1 MRKFLN
7 KILLV
12 GAVTLFANS
21 LFAQETICYKNGVT
35 SPSEIETT
43 PLNGVICKNQLS
55 VNDMKKDGWSV
66 LDIQI
71 ATVEGKLNYSYY
83 FYKTDSLKAAPKIS
97 SANEKAE
104 FSTRP
109 IGTKITNLNSNK
121 STIDIGNLI
130 VGQTGIVVHIYNNDK
145 RSIVANAK
153 VISSNANSSVV
164 EFFGFDDLK
173 QDALPITNRGVSIND
188 VLVLNY
194 MYNSSLLIAPNFD
207 AFQAVRNEFKENNF
221 IHSDIFAAKLKYNNK
236 PYPAKEDIQQFAIE
250 QNLGTIFFV
259 LDGKIFVVD
268 SKTFQ
273 ILDSYRFSFDQKE
286 QQIPFYTRVEDI
298 ESPFYQVAF
307 IFGNERLGFND
318 YYKEI
323 LGLKKW

>member
-12 GAVTLFANS
+12 GAVTLFTNS

-83 FYKTDSLKAAPKIS
+83 FYKTDSLKATPKIS

-130 VGQTGIVVHIYNNDK
+130 VGQTGIVVHIFDNDK
-145 RSIVANAK
+145 KLIVSNAK
-153 VISSNANSSVV
+153 VISSNSNSSVV
-164 EFFGFDDLK
+164 EFFKFEDLK
-173 QDALPITNRGVSIND
+173 QNAVPTSKREVVNND
-188 VLVLNY
+188 MLILNY
-194 MYNSSLLIAPNFD
+194 MYNSSLLITPTLD
-207 AFQAVRNEFKENNF
+207 AFQTVRDNFKLNNF

-323 LGLKKW
+323 LGLKK